1 MAVARRGSR
10 PVAEP
15 ALPVQNRPM
24 AARPAASSLLPGGAR
39 AGAVAV
45 ALLAGLALALVAPGS
60 PVVLIRSLPYPGAVA
75 IDGPHAYVTNHD
87 PSVSYEAAGGDRR
100 WGASNLFEVPVAGGA
115 SRRLATLSGQPI
127 TGIAVGPATLYFT
140 CAGGGT
146 VSKLSL
152 ATLQIHPIAS
162 GQQEPWAIAV
172 DRTHVYFSTRGHGD
186 QVDGTVVRVPATGGP
201 LEVIASGLR
210 APMHLAL
217 DDDNVYVTVLGGPAP
232 DYRDSAILAIP
243 KRGGR
248 PVVLAAKQGP
258 VRGLA
263 ADGASIFWTS
273 SGNPPVG
280 GQVFRLDRAGGRP
293 VVLAAGEQSPTA
305 LAIDQAG
312 VFWTCYRGTVRRVG
326 KQGGRPATLASG
338 QDRPVDLAV
347 GPTAVVWSNY
357 GKADGEMDLPG
368 ELMALRR

>member
-1 MAVARRGSR
+1 
-10 PVAEP
+10 
-15 ALPVQNRPM
+15 M
-24 AARPAASSLLPGGAR
+24 AARLAAASLLPGDAR
-39 AGAVAV
+39 AVGVAA
-45 ALLAGLALALVAPGS
+45 ALLAVLTLALGIDGAPA
-60 PVVLIRSLPYPGAVA
+60 VLIGSLPYPGAVA

-87 PSVSYEAAGGDRR
+87 MSVSYQAAGGDRR

-115 SRRLATLSGQPI
+115 PRRRATLSGQPI
-127 TGIAVGPATLYFT
+127 TDLAVGPSTLYFT

-146 VSKLSL
+146 VSSLSL

-172 DRTHVYFSTRGHGD
+172 DRTHVYFTTRGHRD
-186 QVDGTVVRVPATGGP
+186 QADGTVVRVPAAGGP
-201 LEVIASGLR
+201 LEVIASGLS
-210 APMHLAL
+210 APMYLAL
-217 DDDNVYVTVLGGPAP
+217 DDASVYVTVLAGRAP

-243 KRGGR
+243 KHGGSR
-248 PVVLAAKQGP
+248 VVLAAKQDP

-263 ADGASIFWTS
+263 ADGASIYWTS
-273 SGNPPVG
+273 TGNRPAQ

-293 VVLAAGEQSPTA
+293 VVLAAGEQSTTA

-326 KQGGRPATLASG
+326 KQGGRPTTLVRW
-338 QDRPVDLAV
+338 QDRPVHIAV
-347 GPTAVVWSNY
+347 GPAAVVWSNY

-368 ELMALRR
+368 DFMALRR

>member
-1 MAVARRGSR
+1 
-10 PVAEP
+10 
-15 ALPVQNRPM
+15 M
-24 AARPAASSLLPGGAR
+24 AARLASSLLPGGAR
-39 AGAVAV
+39 AVGVV
-45 ALLAGLALALVAPGS
+45 IALLALSLALGNHVAPA
-60 PVVLIRSLPYPGAVA
+60 VLIGSLTYPGAVA

-87 PSVSYEAAGGDRR
+87 MSVSYQAAGGDRR

-115 SRRLATLSGQPI
+115 SRRLATLSGQAI
-127 TGIAVGPATLYFT
+127 TDIAVGPSTLYFT
-140 CAGGGT
+140 CGGGGT
-146 VSKLSL
+146 VSSLSL

-172 DRTHVYFSTRGHGD
+172 DRTHVYFTTRGRAGH
-186 QVDGTVVRVPATGGP
+186 VDGTVVRVPAAGGP
-201 LEVIASGLR
+201 LEVIASGLS

-217 DDDNVYVTVLGGPAP
+217 DDANVYVTVLAGRVP
-232 DYRDSAILAIP
+232 DYPDSAILAIP
-243 KRGGR
+243 KQGGH
-248 PVVLAAKQGP
+248 PVVRAAEQNA

-263 ADGASIFWTS
+263 ADRASIYWTS
-273 SGNPPVG
+273 TGKGPAY

-293 VVLAAGEQSPTA
+293 VVLATGEQSPTA

-326 KQGGRPATLASG
+326 KQGGRPTTLAG
-338 QDRPVDLAV
+338 AQDRPVHIAV
-347 GPTAVVWSNY
+347 GPAAVVWSNY